1 MYIRVYVDVNTG
13 CVPMWSTHGLNLVVT
28 RCENKIYRASYSL
41 IVS

>member
-13 CVPMWSTHGLNLVVT
+13 CVYAVNTWPQLVVT